1 MPTDESYLDSLLN
14 GLNSDG
20 NKPDNKNRF
29 SAYRKNKRAEQKEDN
44 TPPETEMAPADEV
57 NNEIAIDDFDRQPAN
72 TSDYYAK
79 TDADDLIDDSFETG
93 EIKNYNIFN
102 DYDDDVIDN
111 MINNELSDEVSQGEL
126 FSVSGEN
133 NGGNS
138 YLFGDDTEEES
149 PDEAEDI
156 PEEISEGLNFS
167 EEEADDGADEIYAP
181 EPDNGSEH
189 EALDNLFSDLF
200 KDDKEETDN
209 TDPVDELDDHDFFEG
224 VEESDASDKNMEEHL
239 ADEVVN
245 IVADDQEQPEIEENA
260 DDFQA
265 EYEDPMEGFT
275 FNAEETEEPDNDENN
290 QGGISSMLGDMG
302 VDTFNEDDLAALDDL
317 LNEIDLDKPAEE
329 EKKPKARKSAVAKD
343 KLPWYIQLFGNVKI
357 PEDKIK
363 PEPTPEEIAKQ
374 KADLADAKKALKET
388 KKAEKAEKKKAAAEA
403 KALKARQT
411 AEEKEA
417 ARKLKLEQASNMI
430 LEDVGNTAKL
440 NKWGILVIF
449 ALFLGIVAVTVSG
462 GSTLA
467 YNIGVRQASKL
478 FDNALVYQDVTYYTK
493 AYDKIYGLDIEEE
506 DYDLYDKIL
515 TVNYVNTQLNSYYN
529 HALLD
534 DYREGLNDL
543 FKGLLRFRK
552 WFAHATALGA
562 QDDIYLVRSEI
573 YKKLWEIYGIDES
586 EAMFVL
592 EHYDYLK
599 ETYGEYEANL
609 YYTRYIYETVDRLG
623 LGDGE

>member
-29 SAYRKNKRAEQKEDN
+29 SAYRKNKRAEHKEDY

-57 NNEIAIDDFDRQPAN
+57 NNEIAIGDFDRQPAN

-79 TDADDLIDDSFETG
+79 TDSDFLTDDSFETG

-126 FSVSGEN
+126 FSVSGEKN
-133 NGGNS
+133 RGNS
-138 YLFGDDTEEES
+138 YLFGDDTEEEN
-149 PDEAEDI
+149 PDEEGDI
-156 PEEISEGLNFS
+156 PEEISEGLDFS
-167 EEEADDGADEIYAP
+167 EEKEDEGADDINAP
-181 EPDNGSEH
+181 EPDSGSEH
-189 EALDNLFSDLF
+189 EALDNIFSDLF
-200 KDDKEETDN
+200 KDDKEDTN
-209 TDPVDELDDHDFFEG
+209 KTDPIDELDDHDFFKG
-224 VEESDASDKNMEEHL
+224 VEDSDASDKDMEEQL
-239 ADEVVN
+239 ADEVVD
-245 IVADDQEQPEIEENA
+245 ITADDQPEIEENA
-260 DDFQA
+260 DNFQA

-275 FNAEETEEPDNDENN
+275 FNAEETEENGNDENN

-329 EKKPKARKSAVAKD
+329 EKKPKAKKSAVAKD
-343 KLPWYIQLFGNVKI
+343 KLPWYIKLFGNVKI
-357 PEDKIK
+357 PDDKIK

-374 KADLADAKKALKET
+374 KSDLADAKKALKET

-573 YKKLWEIYGIDES
+573 YKKLWEIYGINES

-592 EHYDYLK
+592 EHYDYLR

>member
-29 SAYRKNKRAEQKEDN
+29 SAYRKNKRAEHKEDH

-57 NNEIAIDDFDRQPAN
+57 NNEIAIGDFDRQPAN

-79 TDADDLIDDSFETG
+79 TDADFLTDDSFETG

-126 FSVSGEN
+126 FSVSEEKN
-133 NGGNS
+133 RGNS
-138 YLFGDDTEEES
+138 YLFGDDTEEEN
-149 PDEAEDI
+149 PEEEGDI
-156 PEEISEGLNFS
+156 PEEISEGLDFS
-167 EEEADDGADEIYAP
+167 EEEADEGADEINAP
-181 EPDNGSEH
+181 EPDSGSEH
-189 EALDNLFSDLF
+189 KELDVIFSDLF
-200 KDDKEETDN
+200 KDDKEDTYK
-209 TDPVDELDDHDFFEG
+209 TDPIDELDDHDFFKG
-224 VEESDASDKNMEEHL
+224 VEDNDAFDKDMEEQL
-239 ADEVVN
+239 ADEVVD
-245 IVADDQEQPEIEENA
+245 ITADTQPEIEENA
-260 DDFQA
+260 DNFQA

-329 EKKPKARKSAVAKD
+329 TKKPKAKKSAVDKD
-343 KLPWYIQLFGNVKI
+343 KLPWYIKLFGNVKI

-573 YKKLWEIYGIDES
+573 YKKLWEIYGINES

-592 EHYDYLK
+592 EHYDYLR

>member
-29 SAYRKNKRAEQKEDN
+29 SAYRKNKRAEHKEDY

-57 NNEIAIDDFDRQPAN
+57 NNEIAIGDFDRQPAN

-79 TDADDLIDDSFETG
+79 TDADFPTDDSFETG

-126 FSVSGEN
+126 FSVSEEN
-133 NGGNS
+133 NRGNS
-138 YLFGDDTEEES
+138 YLFGDDTEEEN
-149 PDEAEDI
+149 PEEEGDI
-156 PEEISEGLNFS
+156 PEEISEGLDFS
-167 EEEADDGADEIYAP
+167 EGEADEGADEINAP
-181 EPDNGSEH
+181 EPDSGSEH
-189 EALDNLFSDLF
+189 EALDNIFSDLF
-200 KDDKEETDN
+200 KDDKEDTYK
-209 TDPVDELDDHDFFEG
+209 TDPIDELDDYDFFKG
-224 VEESDASDKNMEEHL
+224 VEDSDASDKDMEEQL
-239 ADEVVN
+239 ADEVVG
-245 IVADDQEQPEIEENA
+245 ITADDQPETEENA

-275 FNAEETEEPDNDENN
+275 FNAEETEEPGNDENN

-317 LNEIDLDKPAEE
+317 LNEIDLDKPEE
-329 EKKPKARKSAVAKD
+329 EKKKPKAKKSAIAKD
-343 KLPWYIQLFGNVKI
+343 KLPWYIKLFGNVKI

-573 YKKLWEIYGIDES
+573 YKKLWEIYGINES

-592 EHYDYLK
+592 EHYDYLR